1 MTDIAGALLEQYY
14 GFSKNPEKA
23 RRFLSIHECVN
34 NVKNDKYKL
43 TDEQSIADTN
53 DDDSSKEAN
62 IQVRF
67 LRKAIHPRLFRKL
80 SK

>member
-14 GFSKNPEKA
+14 GFSKNPKET

-34 NVKNDKYKL
+34 NIKNDKYKL

-53 DDDSSKEAN
+53 DDNSSKEVN

-67 LRKAIHPRLFRKL
+67 LREAIHLCLLRKL